1 MVHFFSPPY
10 TTDKALA
17 KAKELAGILA
27 NYSGK
32 INFIAV
38 PFAEIQE
45 QIKEKLPEGYLMTV
59 QRRFMLQ
66 LADRI
71 REMRGGLAIFNG
83 ESVGQVASQ
92 TLESMV
98 AINDV
103 TTTPVLRPVAT
114 MDKTEIIRLAE
125 EIGTFDLSI
134 KPFED
139 CCTIFA
145 PPRPKTK
152 PKLKD
157 ARKFEDRLDVEGLIQ
172 RALDGIEVTTI
183 RPNETFLDDQAQIDM
198 DLL

>member
-1 MVHFFSPPY
+1 
-10 TTDKALA
+10 
-17 KAKELAGILA
+17 
-27 NYSGK
+27 
-32 INFIAV
+32 
-38 PFAEIQE
+38 
-45 QIKEKLPEGYLMTV
+45 MTV

-71 REMRGGLAIFNG
+71 RAQRGGLAIFNG

-92 TLESMV
+92 TLQSMV

-103 TTTPVLRPVAT
+103 TTTPVIRPVAT
-114 MDKTEIIRLAE
+114 MDKTEIIAKAE

-152 PKLKD
+152 PKLEK
-157 ARKFEDRLDVEGLIQ
+157 AREYEARLDVEGLIE
-172 RALDGIEVTTI
+172 RAMAGIEITPI
-183 RPNETFLDDQAQIDM
+183 YPNEKFLDDKAQEDA

>member
-1 MVHFFSPPY
+1 PY
-10 TTDKALA
+10 TTEKALA
-17 KAKELAGILA
+17 KAKELTGILA
-27 NYSGK
+27 NYAGK

-45 QIKEKLPEGYLMTV
+45 TIKEKLPEGYLMTV

-71 REMRGGLAIFNG
+71 RAQRGGLAIFNG

-92 TLESMV
+92 TLQSMV

-103 TTTPVLRPVAT
+103 TTTPVIRPVAT
-114 MDKTEIIRLAE
+114 MDKTEIIAKAE

-134 KPFED
+134 QPFED

-152 PKLKD
+152 PKLEK
-157 ARKFEDRLDVEGLIQ
+157 AREYEARLDVEGLIE
-172 RALDGIEVTTI
+172 RAMAGIEITPI
-183 RPNETFLDDQAQIDM
+183 YPNEKFLDDKAQEDA